1 MIAFYDKVKKIDF
14 KKKKLINDKNKRQK
28 DKKNIYIYKYS
39 PQFYNTLI
47 AENIKYYISIF
58 LYQIPFN

>member
-1 MIAFYDKVKKIDF
+1 MIVFYDKIKIDF
-14 KKKKLINDKNKRQK
+14 KKKIN
-28 DKKNIYIYKYS
+28 KKIKKKYKYS